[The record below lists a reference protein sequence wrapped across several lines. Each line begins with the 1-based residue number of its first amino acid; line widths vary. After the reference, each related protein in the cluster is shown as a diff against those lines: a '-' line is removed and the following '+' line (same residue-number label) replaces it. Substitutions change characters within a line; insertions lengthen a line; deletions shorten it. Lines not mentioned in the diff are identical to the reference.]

1 MNNGTVKS
9 TAFSGKGPVGVNSF
23 GISQNAFA
31 GVDDDILAIYVIFKF
46 SFHDIEVFQIFMQV
60 IGNNIVLVS

>member
-23 GISQNAFA
+23 GINQNAFA
-31 GVDDDILAIYVIFKF
+31 GVDDDILAIYVILLPRHRGIPDLHA
-46 SFHDIEVFQIFMQV
+46 SDREQNSA
-60 IGNNIVLVS
+60 G